1 MKSKS
6 VFIIGRMPFGNAL
19 WLEYHSI
26 VSDYIYMTVVSDE
39 DDIQKLKSLNLI
51 VGSTESYCS
60 YSEIIKIAT
69 KAGLSVPKDKIELV
83 IEMRFSMC
91 NSITVIKN
99 YENTIIK
106 D

>member
-6 VFIIGRMPFGNAL
+6 VFVIGRMPFGNAL

-26 VSDYIYMTVVSDE
+26 ASDNIYMTVVSDE
-39 DDIQKLKSLNLI
+39 ASIKKLQSLNLV

-60 YSEIIKIAT
+60 YSELIQIAM
-69 KAGLSVPKDKIELV
+69 KSAMSVSKDKIDLV
-83 IEMRFSMC
+83 VKMRFSMC
-91 NSITVIKN
+91 SSITVIKN

>member
-26 VSDYIYMTVVSDE
+26 ASDNIYMTVVSDE
-39 DDIQKLKSLNLI
+39 EDLKKLQSLNLI
-51 VGSTESYCS
+51 VGSTESYYS
-60 YSEIIKIAT
+60 YSELIKIAM

>member
-6 VFIIGRMPFGNAL
+6 VFVIGRMPFGNAL

-26 VSDYIYMTVVSDE
+26 ASDNIYMTVVSDE
-39 DDIQKLKSLNLI
+39 EDLKKLQSLNLV

-60 YSEIIKIAT
+60 YSELIQIAM
-69 KAGLSVPKDKIELV
+69 KASFCVSKDKIDIVLK
-83 IEMRFSMC
+83 MRFSMC
-91 NSITVIKN
+91 SSITIIKN

>member
-26 VSDYIYMTVVSDE
+26 ASDNIYMTVVRDE
-39 DDIQKLKSLNLI
+39 EDLKKLQSLNLI
-51 VGSTESYCS
+51 VGSTESYYS
-60 YSEIIKIAT
+60 YSELIKIAT

>member
-6 VFIIGRMPFGNAL
+6 VFVIGRMPFGNAL

-26 VSDYIYMTVVSDE
+26 ASDNIYMTVVSDGE
-39 DDIQKLKSLNLI
+39 DLKKLQSLNLV

-60 YSEIIKIAT
+60 YSEIIQIAMKGAMT
-69 KAGLSVPKDKIELV
+69 VSKDKIDLV
-83 IEMRFSMC
+83 VKMRFSMC
-91 NSITVIKN
+91 SSITVIKN

>member
-6 VFIIGRMPFGNAL
+6 VFVIGRMPFGNAL

-26 VSDYIYMTVVSDE
+26 ASDNIYMTVVSDE
-39 DDIQKLKSLNLI
+39 EDIKKLQSLNLV

-60 YSEIIKIAT
+60 YSELIQIAM
-69 KAGLSVPKDKIELV
+69 KSAMSVSKDKIDLV
-83 IEMRFSMC
+83 VKMRFSMC
-91 NSITVIKN
+91 SSITVIKN

>member
-6 VFIIGRMPFGNAL
+6 VFVIGRMPFGNAL

-26 VSDYIYMTVVSDE
+26 ASDNIYMTVVSDE
-39 DDIQKLKSLNLI
+39 EDFKKLQSLNLV

-60 YSEIIKIAT
+60 YSELIQIAM
-69 KAGLSVPKDKIELV
+69 KSAMSVSKDKIDLV
-83 IEMRFSMC
+83 VKMRFSMC
-91 NSITVIKN
+91 SSITVIKN

>member
-1 MKSKS
+1 MKKKT
-6 VFIIGRMPFGNAL
+6 VFVIGRMPFEHAM

-26 VSDYIYMTVVSDE
+26 ASDKIYMTVVSDE
-39 DDIQKLKSLNLI
+39 EDLKKLQSLNLV

-60 YSEIIKIAT
+60 YSKLIQIAM
-69 KAGLSVPKDKIELV
+69 KSSIAVSKDKIDLV
-83 IEMRFSMC
+83 IDMRFSMC

>member
-26 VSDYIYMTVVSDE
+26 ASDNIYMTVVSDE
-39 DDIQKLKSLNLI
+39 EDLKKLQSLNLI
-51 VGSTESYCS
+51 VGSTESYYS
-60 YSEIIKIAT
+60 YSELIKIAM

-83 IEMRFSMC
+83 VEMRFSMC

>member
-6 VFIIGRMPFGNAL
+6 VFVIGRMPFGNAL

-26 VSDYIYMTVVSDE
+26 ASDNIYMTVVSDE
-39 DDIQKLKSLNLI
+39 VDLKKLQSLNLV

-60 YSEIIKIAT
+60 YSEIIQIAMKGAMT
-69 KAGLSVPKDKIELV
+69 VSKDKIDLV
-83 IEMRFSMC
+83 VKMRFSMC
-91 NSITVIKN
+91 SSITVIKN

>member
-6 VFIIGRMPFGNAL
+6 VFVIGRMPFGNAL
-19 WLEYHSI
+19 WLEYYSI
-26 VSDYIYMTVVSDE
+26 ASDNIYMTVVSDE
-39 DDIQKLKSLNLI
+39 EDIKKLQSLNLV

-60 YSEIIKIAT
+60 YSELIQIAM
-69 KAGLSVPKDKIELV
+69 KSAMSVSKDKIDLV
-83 IEMRFSMC
+83 VKMRFSMC

>member
-6 VFIIGRMPFGNAL
+6 VFVIGRMPFGNAL

-26 VSDYIYMTVVSDE
+26 ASDNIYMTVVSDE
-39 DDIQKLKSLNLI
+39 ASIKKLQSLNLV

-60 YSEIIKIAT
+60 YSDLIQIAM
-69 KAGLSVPKDKIELV
+69 KSAMSVSKDKIDLV
-83 IEMRFSMC
+83 VKMRFSMC
-91 NSITVIKN
+91 SSITVIKN

>member
-6 VFIIGRMPFGNAL
+6 VFVIGRMPFGNAL

-26 VSDYIYMTVVSDE
+26 ASDNIYMTVVSDE
-39 DDIQKLKSLNLI
+39 GDVKKLQSLNLV
-51 VGSTESYCS
+51 VGSPDSYSSYCDL
-60 YSEIIKIAT
+60 IKMAM
-69 KAGLSVPKDKIELV
+69 KAELYVSKDKKDLV
-83 IEMRFSMC
+83 IKMRFSMC
-91 NSITVIKN
+91 SSITVIKN

>member
-6 VFIIGRMPFGNAL
+6 VFVIGRMPFGNAL

-26 VSDYIYMTVVSDE
+26 ASDNIYMTVVSDE
-39 DDIQKLKSLNLI
+39 EDVKKLQSLNLV

-60 YSEIIKIAT
+60 YSELIQIAM
-69 KAGLSVPKDKIELV
+69 KSAMSVSKDKIDLV
-83 IEMRFSMC
+83 VKMRFSMC
-91 NSITVIKN
+91 SSITVIKN